1 MQCEAQCCDMQC
13 DANKIYDMQFVD
25 KYKSSVVQNTVIN
38 YSDIESAISKFNAE
52 SHENIANWLDHFENI
67 SQLFSLSDLQKF
79 IFAKRSLGGTA
90 ALFVRTEPQIN
101 SWQKLKQAL
110 IDEFSFEINSAHLH
124 ELLSKR
130 KMKDSESA
138 SEYFLK
144 MKELCSSGKI
154 EDAALMH
161 YVIKGINDRQE
172 NKTILYGC
180 KNLLEFKEKLKVYEV
195 IKSDYAKSKAVF
207 DKTKARYDSNPKF
220 NSFDKLK
227 PKQVHDDRFNS
238 KNESANKVKSS
249 GGFERMKY
257 NNFESRKSKFC
268 FNCGDP
274 THISRFCVH
283 KDKGFKCFEC
293 GTFGHKASE
302 CDKTKSKPEV
312 ATLDV
317 KFKPRLDNK
326 VTIEDISVNSLIDTG
341 SQATLLRK
349 SVFDKLNIC
358 KLYPLNLSLSGF
370 GKCKVNPLG
379 YFKGNI
385 KIDDFKCNADIYVV
399 ENNVMSYDVI
409 VGMNVLMQ
417 GETVINEDGIV
428 IKEKFQRREE
438 VDSLSV
444 LPIDVT
450 PNEVELN
457 IGPDVPNI
465 FKDKVQQSILNYVPH
480 KTKATNVELNILVKS
495 NEPISHQPRRLP
507 FSEKKIVQTQV
518 AEWLEQGI
526 VEPCSSE
533 YSSPVVIVRKK
544 DGTPRVCID
553 YRRLNKVVVKDRFP
567 LPLIEDILDR
577 LQGSR
582 VFSTIDLKNA
592 FFHVD
597 VNKDSRKYTSFVT
610 HEGQYQF
617 LKVPFGLCNSPAV
630 FERYINTIFRPLIN
644 DGIVLPYLDD
654 IIILSSSIEEGIERV
669 ERVLSI
675 ASEYGLEINFNKSH
689 FLKKR
694 IEFLGH
700 VVEDGKIFPSTLKT
714 KSVLNFPEPANLK
727 QIHSFLGLTGYF
739 RKFIPKYST
748 IARPLSDLFKKDRK
762 FKFGEEERISF
773 NQLKLMLAEKPVL
786 RIYNPNYET
795 ELHTDASLEGCGAI
809 LMQKSPDDKNF
820 HPTYYISK
828 KTTDA
833 EKKYSSYELEALA
846 VIEAVKKFRVY
857 LLGIPFKIVT
867 DCSAL
872 EKTMQKK
879 DLVTRVARWALLL
892 EEFDYVIEH
901 RSGTRMTHVDA
912 LSRSP
917 IDIFCISFDNILPRL
932 KSAQDN
938 DNEVKA
944 IKELLR
950 ISAYE
955 NYCDRNGILY
965 KFVEGKELV
974 VVPDSMQTEIIRNA
988 HERGHTGVKYTE
1000 KYLLDYYYIPKLRQ
1014 KVEKIIS
1021 NCVHCILI
1029 NQKRGKKEGLLHP
1042 LQKED
1047 TLLHTYHIDHLGP
1060 LESTNKNYKYVLAI
1074 IDAFTKF
1081 VWIYPTKSTTSAE
1094 VIAKLKIQKAVFGS
1108 PFQIISD
1115 RGTAFTSGNFA
1126 DYCAKEK
1133 IKHHAITTGLPRANG
1148 QIERI
1153 NQTII
1158 SVLSKLS
1165 LENPNKWYKFTNE
1178 LQQTINS
1185 TYQRSIDTTPFELL
1199 FGTKM
1204 NTGGLDKLKEM
1215 VEAEFQANFEAQR
1228 EELRK
1233 HAKQQIFKIQEENRK
1248 TYNLRRREPKPYRVG
1263 DLVAIKRTQFGPH
1276 LKLKPK
1282 YFGPY
1287 SIMRAK
1293 GGNTYD
1299 VIKEGNHEGPNFTTT
1314 CAEYLKPW
1322 NTMTEL

>member
-1 MQCEAQCCDMQC
+1 MQCEAQCCEMQCEAQGNMQC

-25 KYKSSVVQNTVIN
+25 KCRSSVAQNTGIN

-52 SHENIANWLDHFENI
+52 SHENIANWLYHFENI
-67 SQLFSLSDLQKF
+67 SQLFSLSDLRKF

-110 IDEFSFEINSAHLH
+110 VDEFSFEINSAHLH

-130 KMKDSESA
+130 KMRDSESA
-138 SEYFLK
+138 PEYFLK

-154 EDAALMH
+154 EDAALMY

-180 KNLLEFKEKLKVYEV
+180 KNLFEFKENLK
-195 IKSDYAKSKAVF
+195 F
-207 DKTKARYDSNPKF
+207 MKF

-227 PKQVHDDRFNS
+227 PKQEHDDRFNS

-249 GGFERMKY
+249 GGFERIKY

-274 THISRFCVH
+274 NHISRFCVH

-293 GTFGHKASE
+293 GAFGRKASE

-341 SQATLLRK
+341 SQATLLCK
-349 SVFDKLNIC
+349 SVFDKLNMC
-358 KLYPLNLSLSGF
+358 KLYPSNLSLSGF

-428 IKEKFQRREE
+428 IKEKFQRIEE

-465 FKDKVQQSILNYVPH
+465 FKDKVQQSILSYVPH
-480 KTKATNVELNILVKS
+480 KTKTTNVELNILVK
-495 NEPISHQPRRLP
+495 
-507 FSEKKIVQTQV
+507 K
-518 AEWLEQGI
+518 
-526 VEPCSSE
+526 

-544 DGTPRVCID
+544 NGTPRVCID
-553 YRRLNKVVVKDRFP
+553 YRKLNKVVVKDRFP

-630 FERYINTIFRPLIN
+630 FHRYINTIFRPLIN

-654 IIILSSSIEEGIERV
+654 IIILSSSFEEGIERV

-714 KSVLNFPEPANLK
+714 KAVLNFPEPANLK

-748 IARPLSDLFKKDRK
+748 IARPLSDLLKKDRK

-795 ELHTDASLEGCGAI
+795 ELHTDASLEGYGAI
-809 LMQKSPDDKNF
+809 LIQKSPDDKNF
-820 HPTYYISK
+820 HPTYYMSK

-872 EKTMQKK
+872 EKTIQKK

-917 IDIFCISFDNILPRL
+917 INIFCISFDNILPRL
-932 KSAQDN
+932 KSAQDD

-955 NYCDRNGILY
+955 NYC
-965 KFVEGKELV
+965 
-974 VVPDSMQTEIIRNA
+974 
-988 HERGHTGVKYTE
+988 
-1000 KYLLDYYYIPKLRQ
+1000 
-1014 KVEKIIS
+1014 
-1021 NCVHCILI
+1021 
-1029 NQKRGKKEGLLHP
+1029 
-1042 LQKED
+1042 
-1047 TLLHTYHIDHLGP
+1047 
-1060 LESTNKNYKYVLAI
+1060 
-1074 IDAFTKF
+1074 
-1081 VWIYPTKSTTSAE
+1081 
-1094 VIAKLKIQKAVFGS
+1094 
-1108 PFQIISD
+1108 
-1115 RGTAFTSGNFA
+1115 
-1126 DYCAKEK
+1126 
-1133 IKHHAITTGLPRANG
+1133 
-1148 QIERI
+1148 
-1153 NQTII
+1153 
-1158 SVLSKLS
+1158 
-1165 LENPNKWYKFTNE
+1165 
-1178 LQQTINS
+1178 
-1185 TYQRSIDTTPFELL
+1185 
-1199 FGTKM
+1199 
-1204 NTGGLDKLKEM
+1204 
-1215 VEAEFQANFEAQR
+1215 
-1228 EELRK
+1228 
-1233 HAKQQIFKIQEENRK
+1233 
-1248 TYNLRRREPKPYRVG
+1248 
-1263 DLVAIKRTQFGPH
+1263 
-1276 LKLKPK
+1276 
-1282 YFGPY
+1282 
-1287 SIMRAK
+1287 
-1293 GGNTYD
+1293 
-1299 VIKEGNHEGPNFTTT
+1299 
-1314 CAEYLKPW
+1314 
-1322 NTMTEL
+1322 

>member
-1 MQCEAQCCDMQC
+1 MTTLNDIQEISTALKNCKTEKIKSLHKFLFGSLGDRSNRKRIREFIGFDFQVDSEEFKKKLEIVDELFSLNELITICNILNISFDGSKPEVSKRILSFLCNLEALAETSRADIDESDLDEETANDFEKENKKGDSFEGESSNKRDSSMQCEAQCNMQC

-25 KYKSSVVQNTVIN
+25 KYRSSVAQNTGIN

-67 SQLFSLSDLQKF
+67 FQLFSLSDLHKF

-130 KMKDSESA
+130 KMRDSESA
-138 SEYFLK
+138 PEYFLK
-144 MKELCSSGKI
+144 MKELCSSGRI
-154 EDAALMH
+154 EDAALMY

-172 NKTILYGC
+172 NKTILYRC
-180 KNLLEFKEKLKVYEV
+180 QNLLEFKEKLKVYEV
-195 IKSDYAKSKAVF
+195 IKSDYAKRKAGF
-207 DKTKARYDSNPKF
+207 DKTKARYDSNPRF

-227 PKQVHDDRFNS
+227 PKQEHDDRFNS

-274 THISRFCVH
+274 NHISRFCVH
-283 KDKGFKCFEC
+283 EDKGFKCFEC
-293 GTFGHKASE
+293 GAFGHKASE

-317 KFKPRLDNK
+317 KFKPKLDNK

-349 SVFDKLNIC
+349 SVFDKLNMC
-358 KLYPLNLSLSGF
+358 KLYPLNLYLSGF

-417 GETVINEDGIV
+417 GETVIDENGIV
-428 IKEKFQRREE
+428 IKEKFQRIEE

-480 KTKATNVELNILVKS
+480 KTKTTKVELNILVKS
-495 NEPISHQPRRLP
+495 NEPISHQPLRLP
-507 FSEKKIVQTQV
+507 FSEKKIVQTQE

-553 YRRLNKVVVKDRFP
+553 YRKLNKVVVKDRFP

-630 FERYINTIFRPLIN
+630 FLK
-644 DGIVLPYLDD
+644 
-654 IIILSSSIEEGIERV
+654 GIERV
-669 ERVLSI
+669 ERVLRI

-700 VVEDGKIFPSTLKT
+700 VVDDGKIFPSTLKT
-714 KSVLNFPEPANLK
+714 KAVLNFPEPANLK

-739 RKFIPKYST
+739 RKFIPNYST
-748 IARPLSDLFKKDRK
+748 IARPLSDLLKKDRK
-762 FKFGEEERISF
+762 FKFREEERISF

-795 ELHTDASLEGCGAI
+795 ELHTDASLEGYGAI

-820 HPTYYISK
+820 HPTYYMSK

-857 LLGIPFKIVT
+857 LLGITFKIVT

-879 DLVTRVARWALLL
+879 TWLLAL
-892 EEFDYVIEH
+892 
-901 RSGTRMTHVDA
+901 HVG
-912 LSRSP
+912 L
-917 IDIFCISFDNILPRL
+917 
-932 KSAQDN
+932 
-938 DNEVKA
+938 
-944 IKELLR
+944 
-950 ISAYE
+950 
-955 NYCDRNGILY
+955 YCW
-965 KFVEGKELV
+965 
-974 VVPDSMQTEIIRNA
+974 
-988 HERGHTGVKYTE
+988 
-1000 KYLLDYYYIPKLRQ
+1000 
-1014 KVEKIIS
+1014 
-1021 NCVHCILI
+1021 
-1029 NQKRGKKEGLLHP
+1029 
-1042 LQKED
+1042 
-1047 TLLHTYHIDHLGP
+1047 
-1060 LESTNKNYKYVLAI
+1060 KN
-1074 IDAFTKF
+1074 
-1081 VWIYPTKSTTSAE
+1081 
-1094 VIAKLKIQKAVFGS
+1094 
-1108 PFQIISD
+1108 
-1115 RGTAFTSGNFA
+1115 
-1126 DYCAKEK
+1126 
-1133 IKHHAITTGLPRANG
+1133 
-1148 QIERI
+1148 
-1153 NQTII
+1153 
-1158 SVLSKLS
+1158 
-1165 LENPNKWYKFTNE
+1165 
-1178 LQQTINS
+1178 
-1185 TYQRSIDTTPFELL
+1185 
-1199 FGTKM
+1199 
-1204 NTGGLDKLKEM
+1204 
-1215 VEAEFQANFEAQR
+1215 
-1228 EELRK
+1228 
-1233 HAKQQIFKIQEENRK
+1233 
-1248 TYNLRRREPKPYRVG
+1248 
-1263 DLVAIKRTQFGPH
+1263 
-1276 LKLKPK
+1276 
-1282 YFGPY
+1282 
-1287 SIMRAK
+1287 SIMSLSIVLVH
-1293 GGNTYD
+1293 G
-1299 VIKEGNHEGPNFTTT
+1299 
-1314 CAEYLKPW
+1314 
-1322 NTMTEL
+1322 

>member
-1 MQCEAQCCDMQC
+1 M
-13 DANKIYDMQFVD
+13 
-25 KYKSSVVQNTVIN
+25 
-38 YSDIESAISKFNAE
+38 
-52 SHENIANWLDHFENI
+52 
-67 SQLFSLSDLQKF
+67 
-79 IFAKRSLGGTA
+79 R
-90 ALFVRTEPQIN
+90 
-101 SWQKLKQAL
+101 
-110 IDEFSFEINSAHLH
+110 
-124 ELLSKR
+124 
-130 KMKDSESA
+130 DSESA
-138 SEYFLK
+138 PEYFLK

-154 EDAALMH
+154 EDAALMY

-172 NKTILYGC
+172 NKTIMYGC
-180 KNLLEFKEKLKVYEV
+180 KNLFEFKEKLKVYEV

-207 DKTKARYDSNPKF
+207 DKTKARYDSNPRF

-227 PKQVHDDRFNS
+227 SKQGHDDRFNS

-274 THISRFCVH
+274 NHISRFCVH

-293 GTFGHKASE
+293 GAFGHKASE

-317 KFKPRLDNK
+317 KFKPKLDNK

-341 SQATLLRK
+341 SQGTLLRK

-370 GKCKVNPLG
+370 GKCKVSPLG

-385 KIDDFKCNADIYVV
+385 KIDYFKCNADIYVV

-428 IKEKFQRREE
+428 IKEKFPRIEE

-480 KTKATNVELNILVKS
+480 KTKTTNVELNILVKG

-507 FSEKKIVQTQV
+507 FSEKRIVQTQVAEWLEQGIVEPCSSEYSSPVVIVRKKDGTPRVCIDYRRLNKVVVKDRFPLPLIEDILDRLQGSRVFKKRIVQTQV

-630 FERYINTIFRPLIN
+630 FQRYINTIFRPLIN

-654 IIILSSSIEEGIERV
+654 IIILSSSFEEGIERV

-714 KSVLNFPEPANLK
+714 KAVLNFPEPANLK

-748 IARPLSDLFKKDRK
+748 IARPLSDLLKKDRK

-786 RIYNPNYET
+786 RIYNP
-795 ELHTDASLEGCGAI
+795 
-809 LMQKSPDDKNF
+809 
-820 HPTYYISK
+820 
-828 KTTDA
+828 
-833 EKKYSSYELEALA
+833 
-846 VIEAVKKFRVY
+846 
-857 LLGIPFKIVT
+857 
-867 DCSAL
+867 
-872 EKTMQKK
+872 
-879 DLVTRVARWALLL
+879 
-892 EEFDYVIEH
+892 
-901 RSGTRMTHVDA
+901 
-912 LSRSP
+912 
-917 IDIFCISFDNILPRL
+917 
-932 KSAQDN
+932 
-938 DNEVKA
+938 
-944 IKELLR
+944 
-950 ISAYE
+950 
-955 NYCDRNGILY
+955 
-965 KFVEGKELV
+965 
-974 VVPDSMQTEIIRNA
+974 
-988 HERGHTGVKYTE
+988 
-1000 KYLLDYYYIPKLRQ
+1000 
-1014 KVEKIIS
+1014 
-1021 NCVHCILI
+1021 
-1029 NQKRGKKEGLLHP
+1029 
-1042 LQKED
+1042 
-1047 TLLHTYHIDHLGP
+1047 
-1060 LESTNKNYKYVLAI
+1060 
-1074 IDAFTKF
+1074 
-1081 VWIYPTKSTTSAE
+1081 
-1094 VIAKLKIQKAVFGS
+1094 
-1108 PFQIISD
+1108 
-1115 RGTAFTSGNFA
+1115 
-1126 DYCAKEK
+1126 
-1133 IKHHAITTGLPRANG
+1133 
-1148 QIERI
+1148 
-1153 NQTII
+1153 
-1158 SVLSKLS
+1158 
-1165 LENPNKWYKFTNE
+1165 
-1178 LQQTINS
+1178 
-1185 TYQRSIDTTPFELL
+1185 
-1199 FGTKM
+1199 
-1204 NTGGLDKLKEM
+1204 
-1215 VEAEFQANFEAQR
+1215 
-1228 EELRK
+1228 
-1233 HAKQQIFKIQEENRK
+1233 
-1248 TYNLRRREPKPYRVG
+1248 
-1263 DLVAIKRTQFGPH
+1263 
-1276 LKLKPK
+1276 
-1282 YFGPY
+1282 
-1287 SIMRAK
+1287 
-1293 GGNTYD
+1293 
-1299 VIKEGNHEGPNFTTT
+1299 
-1314 CAEYLKPW
+1314 
-1322 NTMTEL
+1322 

>member
-1 MQCEAQCCDMQC
+1 M
-13 DANKIYDMQFVD
+13 
-25 KYKSSVVQNTVIN
+25 
-38 YSDIESAISKFNAE
+38 
-52 SHENIANWLDHFENI
+52 
-67 SQLFSLSDLQKF
+67 
-79 IFAKRSLGGTA
+79 R
-90 ALFVRTEPQIN
+90 
-101 SWQKLKQAL
+101 
-110 IDEFSFEINSAHLH
+110 
-124 ELLSKR
+124 
-130 KMKDSESA
+130 DSESA
-138 SEYFLK
+138 PEYFSK

-172 NKTILYGC
+172 NKILYGC

-195 IKSDYAKSKAVF
+195 IKSDYSKSKGGF
-207 DKTKARYDSNPKF
+207 DKTKARYDSNPRF

-227 PKQVHDDRFNS
+227 PKQGHDDRLNS

-257 NNFESRKSKFC
+257 NNFESRKNKFC
-268 FNCGDP
+268 FNCDDP
-274 THISRFCVH
+274 NNISRFCVH
-283 KDKGFKCFEC
+283 KDKGFEC
-293 GTFGHKASE
+293 GAFGHKASE

-385 KIDDFKCNADIYVV
+385 KIADFKCNADIYVV
-399 ENNVMSYDVI
+399 EKNVMSYDVI

-417 GETVINEDGIV
+417 
-428 IKEKFQRREE
+428 
-438 VDSLSV
+438 
-444 LPIDVT
+444 
-450 PNEVELN
+450 
-457 IGPDVPNI
+457 
-465 FKDKVQQSILNYVPH
+465 
-480 KTKATNVELNILVKS
+480 
-495 NEPISHQPRRLP
+495 
-507 FSEKKIVQTQV
+507 EKKIVQTQV

-533 YSSPVVIVRKK
+533 YSSPVAIVRKK
-544 DGTPRVCID
+544 DGIPRVCID
-553 YRRLNKVVVKDRFP
+553 YRKLNKVVIKDRFP

-582 VFSTIDLKNA
+582 VFSTIDLKA

-597 VNKDSRKYTSFVT
+597 VNKDSRKYISFVT

-630 FERYINTIFRPLIN
+630 FQRYINTIFRPLIN

-654 IIILSSSIEEGIERV
+654 IIILSSSFEEGIERV

-700 VVEDGKIFPSTLKT
+700 VVEDRKIFPSTLKT
-714 KSVLNFPEPANLK
+714 KAVLNFPEPANLK

-748 IARPLSDLFKKDRK
+748 IARPLSDLLKKDRK

-795 ELHTDASLEGCGAI
+795 ELHTDASLEGYGAI

-820 HPTYYISK
+820 HPTYYMSK

-879 DLVTRVARWALLL
+879 KTWLLAL
-892 EEFDYVIEH
+892 
-901 RSGTRMTHVDA
+901 HV
-912 LSRSP
+912 
-917 IDIFCISFDNILPRL
+917 
-932 KSAQDN
+932 
-938 DNEVKA
+938 
-944 IKELLR
+944 
-950 ISAYE
+950 
-955 NYCDRNGILY
+955 GLY
-965 KFVEGKELV
+965 
-974 VVPDSMQTEIIRNA
+974 
-988 HERGHTGVKYTE
+988 
-1000 KYLLDYYYIPKLRQ
+1000 
-1014 KVEKIIS
+1014 
-1021 NCVHCILI
+1021 
-1029 NQKRGKKEGLLHP
+1029 
-1042 LQKED
+1042 
-1047 TLLHTYHIDHLGP
+1047 
-1060 LESTNKNYKYVLAI
+1060 
-1074 IDAFTKF
+1074 
-1081 VWIYPTKSTTSAE
+1081 
-1094 VIAKLKIQKAVFGS
+1094 
-1108 PFQIISD
+1108 
-1115 RGTAFTSGNFA
+1115 
-1126 DYCAKEK
+1126 
-1133 IKHHAITTGLPRANG
+1133 
-1148 QIERI
+1148 
-1153 NQTII
+1153 
-1158 SVLSKLS
+1158 
-1165 LENPNKWYKFTNE
+1165 
-1178 LQQTINS
+1178 
-1185 TYQRSIDTTPFELL
+1185 
-1199 FGTKM
+1199 
-1204 NTGGLDKLKEM
+1204 
-1215 VEAEFQANFEAQR
+1215 
-1228 EELRK
+1228 
-1233 HAKQQIFKIQEENRK
+1233 
-1248 TYNLRRREPKPYRVG
+1248 
-1263 DLVAIKRTQFGPH
+1263 
-1276 LKLKPK
+1276 
-1282 YFGPY
+1282 
-1287 SIMRAK
+1287 
-1293 GGNTYD
+1293 
-1299 VIKEGNHEGPNFTTT
+1299 
-1314 CAEYLKPW
+1314 
-1322 NTMTEL
+1322 